1 MLILA
6 KSVLSLMI
14 GFLATLFLGVVIVP
28 ILRKKH
34 IGQRVSVYLED
45 SHKKKDGTPTMGG
58 IIFILG
64 TFISILTL
72 LLLDKMEFTPNLFIV
87 LFVFVSYALIG
98 LLDDY
103 LSIKRDTNVGLTAM
117 QKLFLQLIVAVVF
130 FFIYMKSFIIGFS
143 ISSFILVYKYKGI
156 LSSLIYVIP
165 SQLINILI
173 ILILGVYTLL
183 FSKYLFKMIFL
194 KDKTVN
200 LGKFFKKYVLVFG
213 ICIILC
219 VISSLCEAYLLPSL
233 LKVIIKLFI

>member
-1 MLILA
+1 MNKKLNSGLALILPN
-6 KSVLSLMI
+6 KKVNLFVIFIVILGIISGS
-14 GFLATLFLGVVIVP
+14 LFLMVLNDNDKSEVINEISTFMANINTNNINNLNSFKNSLIEGM
-28 ILRKKH
+28 IL
-34 IGQRVSVYLED
+34 
-45 SHKKKDGTPTMGG
+45 
-58 IIFILG
+58 IILSWILG
-64 TFISILTL
+64 MSI
-72 LLLDKMEFTPNLFIV
+72 
-87 LFVFVSYALIG
+87 IG
-98 LLDDY
+98 V
-103 LSIKRDTNVGLTAM
+103 IFN
-117 QKLFLQLIVAVVF
+117 I
-130 FFIYMKSFIIGFS
+130 FFIYMKSFTIGFS

-219 VISSLCEAYLLPSL
+219 LVSSLCEAYLLPSL

>member
-1 MLILA
+1 MNKKLNSGLALILPN
-6 KSVLSLMI
+6 KKVNLFVIFIVILGIISGS
-14 GFLATLFLGVVIVP
+14 LFLMVLNDNDKSEVINEISTFMTNINTNNINNLNSFKNSLIEGM
-28 ILRKKH
+28 IL
-34 IGQRVSVYLED
+34 
-45 SHKKKDGTPTMGG
+45 
-58 IIFILG
+58 IILSWILG
-64 TFISILTL
+64 MSI
-72 LLLDKMEFTPNLFIV
+72 
-87 LFVFVSYALIG
+87 IG
-98 LLDDY
+98 V
-103 LSIKRDTNVGLTAM
+103 IFN
-117 QKLFLQLIVAVVF
+117 I

-213 ICIILC
+213 ICILLC
-219 VISSLCEAYLLPSL
+219 LVSSLCEAYLVPSL
-233 LKVIIKLFI
+233 LKVMIKLFI

>member
-1 MLILA
+1 MNKKLNSGLALILPN
-6 KSVLSLMI
+6 KKLNLFVIFIVVLGIIS
-14 GFLATLFLGVVIVP
+14 GSLFLMVLNENDKSEVINEISTFMANINTNNINNLNSFKNSLIEGM
-28 ILRKKH
+28 IL
-34 IGQRVSVYLED
+34 
-45 SHKKKDGTPTMGG
+45 
-58 IIFILG
+58 IILSWILG
-64 TFISILTL
+64 MSI
-72 LLLDKMEFTPNLFIV
+72 
-87 LFVFVSYALIG
+87 IG
-98 LLDDY
+98 V
-103 LSIKRDTNVGLTAM
+103 IFN
-117 QKLFLQLIVAVVF
+117 I

-233 LKVIIKLFI
+233 LKVVIKLFI

>member
-1 MLILA
+1 MNKKLNSGLALILPN
-6 KSVLSLMI
+6 KKVNLFVIFIVILGIISGS
-14 GFLATLFLGVVIVP
+14 LFLMVLNENDKSEVINEISTFMANINTNNINNLNSFKNSLIEGM
-28 ILRKKH
+28 IL
-34 IGQRVSVYLED
+34 
-45 SHKKKDGTPTMGG
+45 
-58 IIFILG
+58 IILSWILG
-64 TFISILTL
+64 MSI
-72 LLLDKMEFTPNLFIV
+72 
-87 LFVFVSYALIG
+87 IG
-98 LLDDY
+98 V
-103 LSIKRDTNVGLTAM
+103 IFN
-117 QKLFLQLIVAVVF
+117 I
-130 FFIYMKSFIIGFS
+130 FFIYMKSFTIGFS

-156 LSSLIYVIP
+156 LSSLVYTVP

>member
-1 MLILA
+1 MNKKLNSGLALILPN
-6 KSVLSLMI
+6 KKLNLFVIFIVVLGIIS
-14 GFLATLFLGVVIVP
+14 GSLFLMVLNENDKSEVINEISTFMTNINTNNINNLNSFKNSLIEGM
-28 ILRKKH
+28 IL
-34 IGQRVSVYLED
+34 
-45 SHKKKDGTPTMGG
+45 
-58 IIFILG
+58 IILSWILG
-64 TFISILTL
+64 MSI
-72 LLLDKMEFTPNLFIV
+72 
-87 LFVFVSYALIG
+87 IG
-98 LLDDY
+98 V
-103 LSIKRDTNVGLTAM
+103 IFN
-117 QKLFLQLIVAVVF
+117 I
-130 FFIYMKSFIIGFS
+130 FFIYMKSFTIGFS

-219 VISSLCEAYLLPSL
+219 LVSSLCEAYLLPSL

>member
-1 MLILA
+1 MNKKLNSGLALILPN
-6 KSVLSLMI
+6 KKVNLFVIFIVVLGIIS
-14 GFLATLFLGVVIVP
+14 GSLFLMVLNENDKSEVINEISTFMANINTNNINNLNSFKNSLIEGM
-28 ILRKKH
+28 IL
-34 IGQRVSVYLED
+34 
-45 SHKKKDGTPTMGG
+45 
-58 IIFILG
+58 IILSWILG
-64 TFISILTL
+64 MSI
-72 LLLDKMEFTPNLFIV
+72 
-87 LFVFVSYALIG
+87 IG
-98 LLDDY
+98 V
-103 LSIKRDTNVGLTAM
+103 IFN
-117 QKLFLQLIVAVVF
+117 I
-130 FFIYMKSFIIGFS
+130 FFIYMKSFTIGFS

-156 LSSLIYVIP
+156 LSSLIYVIS

-219 VISSLCEAYLLPSL
+219 LVSSLCEAYLLPSL

>member
-1 MLILA
+1 MNKKLNSGLALILPN
-6 KSVLSLMI
+6 KKVNLFVIFIVILGIISGS
-14 GFLATLFLGVVIVP
+14 LFLMVLNENDKSEVINEISTFMTNINTNNINNLNSFKNSLIEGM
-28 ILRKKH
+28 IL
-34 IGQRVSVYLED
+34 
-45 SHKKKDGTPTMGG
+45 
-58 IIFILG
+58 IILSWILG
-64 TFISILTL
+64 MSI
-72 LLLDKMEFTPNLFIV
+72 
-87 LFVFVSYALIG
+87 IG
-98 LLDDY
+98 V
-103 LSIKRDTNVGLTAM
+103 IFN
-117 QKLFLQLIVAVVF
+117 I

-213 ICIILC
+213 ICILLC
-219 VISSLCEAYLLPSL
+219 LVSSLCEAYLLPSL
-233 LKVIIKLFI
+233 LKVMIKLFI

>member
-1 MLILA
+1 MNNKLNSGLALILPN
-6 KSVLSLMI
+6 KKLNLFVIFIVVLGIIS
-14 GFLATLFLGVVIVP
+14 GSLFLMVLNENDKSEVINEISTFMTNINTNNINNLNSFKNSLIEGM
-28 ILRKKH
+28 IL
-34 IGQRVSVYLED
+34 
-45 SHKKKDGTPTMGG
+45 
-58 IIFILG
+58 IILSWILG
-64 TFISILTL
+64 MSI
-72 LLLDKMEFTPNLFIV
+72 
-87 LFVFVSYALIG
+87 IG
-98 LLDDY
+98 V
-103 LSIKRDTNVGLTAM
+103 IFN
-117 QKLFLQLIVAVVF
+117 I
-130 FFIYMKSFIIGFS
+130 FFIYMKSFTIGFS

-219 VISSLCEAYLLPSL
+219 LVSSLCEAYLLPSL
-233 LKVIIKLFI
+233 LKVMIKLFI

>member
-1 MLILA
+1 MNKKLNSGLALILPN
-6 KSVLSLMI
+6 KKVNLFVIFIVVLGIIS
-14 GFLATLFLGVVIVP
+14 GSLFLMVLNENDKSEVINEISTFMANINTNNINNLNSFKNSLIEGM
-28 ILRKKH
+28 IL
-34 IGQRVSVYLED
+34 
-45 SHKKKDGTPTMGG
+45 
-58 IIFILG
+58 IILSWILG
-64 TFISILTL
+64 MSI
-72 LLLDKMEFTPNLFIV
+72 
-87 LFVFVSYALIG
+87 IG
-98 LLDDY
+98 V
-103 LSIKRDTNVGLTAM
+103 IFN
-117 QKLFLQLIVAVVF
+117 I
-130 FFIYMKSFIIGFS
+130 FFIYMKSFTIGFS

-219 VISSLCEAYLLPSL
+219 LVSSLCEAYLLPSL
-233 LKVIIKLFI
+233 LKVIMKLFI

>member
-1 MLILA
+1 MNKKLNSGLALILPN
-6 KSVLSLMI
+6 KKVNLFVIFIVILGIISGS
-14 GFLATLFLGVVIVP
+14 LFLMVLNENDKSEVINEISTFMANINTNNINNLNSFKNSLIEGM
-28 ILRKKH
+28 IL
-34 IGQRVSVYLED
+34 
-45 SHKKKDGTPTMGG
+45 
-58 IIFILG
+58 IILSWILG
-64 TFISILTL
+64 MSI
-72 LLLDKMEFTPNLFIV
+72 
-87 LFVFVSYALIG
+87 IG
-98 LLDDY
+98 V
-103 LSIKRDTNVGLTAM
+103 IFN
-117 QKLFLQLIVAVVF
+117 I
-130 FFIYMKSFIIGFS
+130 FFIYMKSFTIGFS

-183 FSKYLFKMIFL
+183 FSKYLFKMIFI

-219 VISSLCEAYLLPSL
+219 VISALCEAYLLPSL

>member
-1 MLILA
+1 MNKKLNSGLALILPN
-6 KSVLSLMI
+6 KKLNLFVIFIVVLGIIS
-14 GFLATLFLGVVIVP
+14 GSLFLMVLNENDKSEVINEISTFMTNINTNNINNLNSFKNSLIEGM
-28 ILRKKH
+28 IL
-34 IGQRVSVYLED
+34 
-45 SHKKKDGTPTMGG
+45 
-58 IIFILG
+58 IILSWILG
-64 TFISILTL
+64 MSI
-72 LLLDKMEFTPNLFIV
+72 
-87 LFVFVSYALIG
+87 IG
-98 LLDDY
+98 V
-103 LSIKRDTNVGLTAM
+103 IFN
-117 QKLFLQLIVAVVF
+117 I
-130 FFIYMKSFIIGFS
+130 FFIYMKSFTIGFS

-219 VISSLCEAYLLPSL
+219 LVSSLCEAYLLPSL
-233 LKVIIKLFI
+233 LKVMIKLFI

>member
-1 MLILA
+1 MNKKLNSGLALILPN
-6 KSVLSLMI
+6 KKVNLFVIFIVVLGIIS
-14 GFLATLFLGVVIVP
+14 GSLFLMVLNENDKSEVINEISTFMANINTNNINNLNSFKNSLIEGM
-28 ILRKKH
+28 IL
-34 IGQRVSVYLED
+34 
-45 SHKKKDGTPTMGG
+45 
-58 IIFILG
+58 IILSWILG
-64 TFISILTL
+64 MSI
-72 LLLDKMEFTPNLFIV
+72 
-87 LFVFVSYALIG
+87 IG
-98 LLDDY
+98 V
-103 LSIKRDTNVGLTAM
+103 IFN
-117 QKLFLQLIVAVVF
+117 I
-130 FFIYMKSFIIGFS
+130 FFIYMKSFTIGFS

-183 FSKYLFKMIFL
+183 FSKYLFKMIFF

-233 LKVIIKLFI
+233 LKVMIKLFI

>member
-1 MLILA
+1 MNKKLNSGLALILPN
-6 KSVLSLMI
+6 KKLNLFVIFIVVLGIIS
-14 GFLATLFLGVVIVP
+14 GSLFLMVLNENDKSEVINEISTFMANINTNNINNLNSFKNSLIEGM
-28 ILRKKH
+28 IL
-34 IGQRVSVYLED
+34 
-45 SHKKKDGTPTMGG
+45 
-58 IIFILG
+58 IILSWILG
-64 TFISILTL
+64 MSI
-72 LLLDKMEFTPNLFIV
+72 
-87 LFVFVSYALIG
+87 IG
-98 LLDDY
+98 V
-103 LSIKRDTNVGLTAM
+103 IFN
-117 QKLFLQLIVAVVF
+117 I
-130 FFIYMKSFIIGFS
+130 FFIYMKSFTIGFS

-219 VISSLCEAYLLPSL
+219 LVSSLCEAYLLPSL
-233 LKVIIKLFI
+233 LKVMIKLFI

>member
-1 MLILA
+1 MNKKLNSGLALILPN
-6 KSVLSLMI
+6 KKVNLFVIFIVILGIISGS
-14 GFLATLFLGVVIVP
+14 LFLMVLNENDKSEVINEISTFMTNINTNNINNLNSFKNSLIEGM
-28 ILRKKH
+28 IL
-34 IGQRVSVYLED
+34 
-45 SHKKKDGTPTMGG
+45 
-58 IIFILG
+58 IILSWILG
-64 TFISILTL
+64 MSI
-72 LLLDKMEFTPNLFIV
+72 
-87 LFVFVSYALIG
+87 IG
-98 LLDDY
+98 V
-103 LSIKRDTNVGLTAM
+103 IFN
-117 QKLFLQLIVAVVF
+117 I

-183 FSKYLFKMIFL
+183 FSKYLFKMIFF

-219 VISSLCEAYLLPSL
+219 VISALCEAYLLPSL
-233 LKVIIKLFI
+233 LKVMIKLFI

>member
-1 MLILA
+1 MNKKLNSGLALILPN
-6 KSVLSLMI
+6 KKVNLFVIFIVVLGIIS
-14 GFLATLFLGVVIVP
+14 GSLFLMVLNDNDKSEVINEISTFMSNINTNNINNLNSFKNSLIEGM
-28 ILRKKH
+28 IL
-34 IGQRVSVYLED
+34 
-45 SHKKKDGTPTMGG
+45 
-58 IIFILG
+58 IILSWILG
-64 TFISILTL
+64 MSFIGVI
-72 LLLDKMEFTPNLFIV
+72 FNI
-87 LFVFVSYALIG
+87 
-98 LLDDY
+98 
-103 LSIKRDTNVGLTAM
+103 
-117 QKLFLQLIVAVVF
+117 
-130 FFIYMKSFIIGFS
+130 FFIYMKSFTIGFS

-183 FSKYLFKMIFL
+183 FSKYLFKMIFI

-219 VISSLCEAYLLPSL
+219 LVSSLCEAYLLPSL

>member
-1 MLILA
+1 MNKKLNSGLALILPN
-6 KSVLSLMI
+6 KKVNLFVIFIVILGIISGS
-14 GFLATLFLGVVIVP
+14 LFLMVLNDNDKSEVINEISTFMTNINTNNINNLNSFKNSLIEGM
-28 ILRKKH
+28 IL
-34 IGQRVSVYLED
+34 
-45 SHKKKDGTPTMGG
+45 
-58 IIFILG
+58 IILSWILG
-64 TFISILTL
+64 MSI
-72 LLLDKMEFTPNLFIV
+72 
-87 LFVFVSYALIG
+87 IG
-98 LLDDY
+98 V
-103 LSIKRDTNVGLTAM
+103 IFN
-117 QKLFLQLIVAVVF
+117 I

-200 LGKFFKKYVLVFG
+200 LGKFFKKYVLVFA

-219 VISSLCEAYLLPSL
+219 VISALCEAYLLPSL
-233 LKVIIKLFI
+233 LKVMIKLFI

>member
-1 MLILA
+1 MNKKLNSGLALILPN
-6 KSVLSLMI
+6 KKVNLFVIFIVILGIISGS
-14 GFLATLFLGVVIVP
+14 LFLMVLNENDKSEVINEISTFMTNINTNNINNLNSFKNSLIEGM
-28 ILRKKH
+28 IL
-34 IGQRVSVYLED
+34 
-45 SHKKKDGTPTMGG
+45 
-58 IIFILG
+58 IILSWILG
-64 TFISILTL
+64 MSI
-72 LLLDKMEFTPNLFIV
+72 
-87 LFVFVSYALIG
+87 IG
-98 LLDDY
+98 V
-103 LSIKRDTNVGLTAM
+103 IFN
-117 QKLFLQLIVAVVF
+117 I

-233 LKVIIKLFI
+233 LKVMIKLFI

>member
-1 MLILA
+1 MNKKLNSGLALILPN
-6 KSVLSLMI
+6 KKVNLFVIFIVVLGIIS
-14 GFLATLFLGVVIVP
+14 GSLFLMVLNENNKSEVINEISTFMANINTNNINNLNSFKNSLIEGM
-28 ILRKKH
+28 IL
-34 IGQRVSVYLED
+34 
-45 SHKKKDGTPTMGG
+45 
-58 IIFILG
+58 IILSWILG
-64 TFISILTL
+64 MSI
-72 LLLDKMEFTPNLFIV
+72 
-87 LFVFVSYALIG
+87 IG
-98 LLDDY
+98 V
-103 LSIKRDTNVGLTAM
+103 IFN
-117 QKLFLQLIVAVVF
+117 I
-130 FFIYMKSFIIGFS
+130 FFIYMKSFTIGFS

-183 FSKYLFKMIFL
+183 FSKYLFKMIFI

-233 LKVIIKLFI
+233 LKVMIKLFI

>member
-1 MLILA
+1 MNKKLNSGLALILPN
-6 KSVLSLMI
+6 KKVNLFVIFIVILGIIS
-14 GFLATLFLGVVIVP
+14 GTLFLMVLNENDKSEVINEIGTFMTNINTNNINNLNSFKNSLIEGM
-28 ILRKKH
+28 IL
-34 IGQRVSVYLED
+34 
-45 SHKKKDGTPTMGG
+45 
-58 IIFILG
+58 IILSWILG
-64 TFISILTL
+64 MSI
-72 LLLDKMEFTPNLFIV
+72 
-87 LFVFVSYALIG
+87 IG
-98 LLDDY
+98 V
-103 LSIKRDTNVGLTAM
+103 IFN
-117 QKLFLQLIVAVVF
+117 I

-213 ICIILC
+213 ICIILY

>member
-1 MLILA
+1 MNKKLNSGLALILPN
-6 KSVLSLMI
+6 KKVNLFVIFIVILGIISGS
-14 GFLATLFLGVVIVP
+14 LFLMVLNDNDKSEVINEISTFMANINTNNINNLNSFKNSLIEGM
-28 ILRKKH
+28 IL
-34 IGQRVSVYLED
+34 
-45 SHKKKDGTPTMGG
+45 
-58 IIFILG
+58 IILSWILG
-64 TFISILTL
+64 MSI
-72 LLLDKMEFTPNLFIV
+72 
-87 LFVFVSYALIG
+87 IG
-98 LLDDY
+98 V
-103 LSIKRDTNVGLTAM
+103 IFN
-117 QKLFLQLIVAVVF
+117 I
-130 FFIYMKSFIIGFS
+130 FFIYMKSFTIGFS

-183 FSKYLFKMIFL
+183 FSKYLFKMIFI

-233 LKVIIKLFI
+233 LKVMIKLFI

>member
-1 MLILA
+1 MNKKLNSGLALILPN
-6 KSVLSLMI
+6 KKLNLFVIFIVVLGIIS
-14 GFLATLFLGVVIVP
+14 GSLFLMVLNENDKSEVINEISTFMTNINTNNINNLNSFKNSLIEGM
-28 ILRKKH
+28 IL
-34 IGQRVSVYLED
+34 
-45 SHKKKDGTPTMGG
+45 
-58 IIFILG
+58 IILSWILG
-64 TFISILTL
+64 MSI
-72 LLLDKMEFTPNLFIV
+72 
-87 LFVFVSYALIG
+87 IG
-98 LLDDY
+98 V
-103 LSIKRDTNVGLTAM
+103 IFN
-117 QKLFLQLIVAVVF
+117 I
-130 FFIYMKSFIIGFS
+130 FFIYMKSFTIGFS

>member
-1 MLILA
+1 MNKKLNSGLALILPN
-6 KSVLSLMI
+6 KKVNLFVIFIVVLGIIS
-14 GFLATLFLGVVIVP
+14 GSLFLMVLNENDKSEVINEISTFMTNINTNNINNLNSFKNSLIEGM
-28 ILRKKH
+28 IL
-34 IGQRVSVYLED
+34 
-45 SHKKKDGTPTMGG
+45 
-58 IIFILG
+58 IILSWILG
-64 TFISILTL
+64 MSI
-72 LLLDKMEFTPNLFIV
+72 
-87 LFVFVSYALIG
+87 IG
-98 LLDDY
+98 V
-103 LSIKRDTNVGLTAM
+103 IFN
-117 QKLFLQLIVAVVF
+117 I
-130 FFIYMKSFIIGFS
+130 FFIYMKSFTIGFS

-219 VISSLCEAYLLPSL
+219 LVSSLCEAYLLPSL

>member
-1 MLILA
+1 MNKKLNSGLALILPN
-6 KSVLSLMI
+6 KKVNLFVIFIVVLGIIS
-14 GFLATLFLGVVIVP
+14 GSLFLMVLNENDKSEVINEISTFMTNINTNNINNLNSFKNSLIEGM
-28 ILRKKH
+28 IL
-34 IGQRVSVYLED
+34 
-45 SHKKKDGTPTMGG
+45 
-58 IIFILG
+58 IILSWILG
-64 TFISILTL
+64 MSI
-72 LLLDKMEFTPNLFIV
+72 
-87 LFVFVSYALIG
+87 IG
-98 LLDDY
+98 V
-103 LSIKRDTNVGLTAM
+103 IFN
-117 QKLFLQLIVAVVF
+117 I
-130 FFIYMKSFIIGFS
+130 FFIYMKSFTIGFS

-219 VISSLCEAYLLPSL
+219 LVSSLCEAYLLPSL
-233 LKVIIKLFI
+233 LKVMIKLFI

>member
-1 MLILA
+1 MNKKLNSGLALILPN
-6 KSVLSLMI
+6 KKVNLFVIFIVILGIISGS
-14 GFLATLFLGVVIVP
+14 LFLMVLNDNDKSEVINEISTFMTNINTNNINSLNSFKNSLIEGM
-28 ILRKKH
+28 IL
-34 IGQRVSVYLED
+34 
-45 SHKKKDGTPTMGG
+45 
-58 IIFILG
+58 IILSWILG
-64 TFISILTL
+64 MSI
-72 LLLDKMEFTPNLFIV
+72 
-87 LFVFVSYALIG
+87 IG
-98 LLDDY
+98 V
-103 LSIKRDTNVGLTAM
+103 IFN
-117 QKLFLQLIVAVVF
+117 I

-156 LSSLIYVIP
+156 LSSLVYTVP

-213 ICIILC
+213 ICILLC

-233 LKVIIKLFI
+233 LKVMIKLFI

>member
-1 MLILA
+1 MNKKLNSGLALILPN
-6 KSVLSLMI
+6 KKVNLFVIFIVILGIIS
-14 GFLATLFLGVVIVP
+14 GTLFLMVLNENDKSEVINEIGTFMTNINTNNINNLNSFKNSLIEGM
-28 ILRKKH
+28 IL
-34 IGQRVSVYLED
+34 
-45 SHKKKDGTPTMGG
+45 
-58 IIFILG
+58 IILSWILG
-64 TFISILTL
+64 MSI
-72 LLLDKMEFTPNLFIV
+72 
-87 LFVFVSYALIG
+87 IG
-98 LLDDY
+98 V
-103 LSIKRDTNVGLTAM
+103 IFN
-117 QKLFLQLIVAVVF
+117 I
-130 FFIYMKSFIIGFS
+130 FFIYMKSFTIGFS

-233 LKVIIKLFI
+233 LKVMIKLFI

>member
-1 MLILA
+1 MNKKLNSGLALILPN
-6 KSVLSLMI
+6 KKLNLFVIFIVVLGIIS
-14 GFLATLFLGVVIVP
+14 GSLFLMVLNENDKSEVINEISTFMANINTNNINNLNSFKNSLIEGM
-28 ILRKKH
+28 IL
-34 IGQRVSVYLED
+34 
-45 SHKKKDGTPTMGG
+45 
-58 IIFILG
+58 IILSWILG
-64 TFISILTL
+64 MSI
-72 LLLDKMEFTPNLFIV
+72 
-87 LFVFVSYALIG
+87 IG
-98 LLDDY
+98 V
-103 LSIKRDTNVGLTAM
+103 IFN
-117 QKLFLQLIVAVVF
+117 I
-130 FFIYMKSFIIGFS
+130 FFIYMKSFTIGFS

-183 FSKYLFKMIFL
+183 FSKYLFKMIFF

-233 LKVIIKLFI
+233 LKVMIKLFI